1 MSISVD
7 AETIAKVQAKLRSS
21 MFRNKSHV
29 IEEAIKEYLKD
40 G

>member
-7 AETIAKVQAKLRSS
+7 AETIAKIQSKLRSS
-21 MFRNKSHV
+21 IFRNKSHIV
-29 IEEAIKEYLKD
+29 EEAIKEYLKN